1 MYVEFTSYAQ
11 DHQHLSCAFIVNF
24 EEISYVLLMF
34 ALLGLKKDILKKYN
48 LFSDICN
55 LGRVTQGKK
64 SQT

>member
-11 DHQHLSCAFIVNF
+11 DHQHLSCAFIANF
-24 EEISYVLLMF
+24 EEISYVLLF
-34 ALLGLKKDILKKYN
+34 ALLGLNKDILKKYN
-48 LFSDICN
+48 LLSDIYN